1 MFDYETSQRVTL
13 FNPRYGHLSY
23 LIFINADYARSR
35 GVEIKFKR
43 RFAKFFSADANLS
56 YSITT
61 GKSSTPL
68 DNLLVE
74 AGRLDEKPL
83 GENFLRWDQPI
94 SLFTNLHF
102 NLGRKDDVRIFGFRL
117 PRDWGVSARIEY
129 ESGRRYTAMQ
139 NITVR
144 EVDGKFYYEGTPQ
157 SDTPYTL
164 LADPITTVD
173 LKFNKFFKL
182 ATLDWKAYC
191 TVENLFN
198 VKRPRMINSFTGK
211 PYDPGEIFSY
221 GYVNSPDPNY
231 NPGRYYT
238 PRTVDLGLSVRF

>member
-23 LIFINADYARSR
+23 LIYINMDYARSR
-35 GVEIKFKR
+35 GVEVKFRR

-68 DNLLVE
+68 DNLLVV

-83 GENFLRWDQPI
+83 GENYLRWDQPI

-102 NLGRKDDVRIFGFRL
+102 NVGKKDQLRLLGVKM
-117 PRDWGVSARIEY
+117 PTDWGISARIEY
-129 ESGRRYTAMQ
+129 ESGRRYTAME
-139 NITVR
+139 NVILR
-144 EVDGKFYYEGTPQ
+144 EEDGELYYDGTPN
-157 SDTPYTL
+157 SDTPYTE

-173 LKFNKFFKL
+173 LKLNKFFQMGGL
-182 ATLDWKAYC
+182 EWKTYC
-191 TVENLFN
+191 TIENLFN
-198 VKRPRMINSFTGK
+198 VKQPRMINAFTGK
-211 PYDPGEIFSY
+211 PYDPGEIISY
-221 GYVNSPDPNY
+221 SYINSPNPNY
-231 NPGRYYT
+231 NPGRYYS
-238 PRTVDLGLSVRF
+238 PRTVELGISLKF